1 VQCRSANAN
10 EIVLYLRDE
19 RQGRKLRCGGVRCDG
34 WSEGVVAKFGFALR
48 EREEVAIT
56 ATCCLTNNKPHSR
69 LVCHETI

>member
-1 VQCRSANAN
+1 MA
-10 EIVLYLRDE
+10 
-19 RQGRKLRCGGVRCDG
+19 GVRVG
-34 WSEGVVAKFGFALR
+34 WQNLASLFR